1 MADWLD
7 VGHRLSEGYPAVE
20 RTQIFVRA
28 CQAGGYEHPDL
39 TAHPAQIRDWYDSED
54 GLDLYALNSDC
65 AHLRDAGTAI
75 TEALRIQHRQIAV
88 LAGAWTGQGG
98 NSAVRMLQCHCEAA
112 TMVATEVRATA
123 QLCESLRD
131 NLWHLVDAKVMTTI
145 AIDDRA
151 LPQRPAWL
159 AAAAAVTAGVADRA
173 AADDLVSRQIEPYVD
188 SDIRADWLT
197 AIRSTQ
203 ARIAASY
210 EMVTDRLASA
220 PVPQFEI
227 PGDLGSGGQSV
238 QLPVRREHSVAVA
251 PAPAYS
257 EGPPDPVPATT
268 MMTPVTPAVP
278 APQTLSGFGAA
289 PVDGSAVPAGLSSLG
304 DIAGLSGL
312 ASRIVE
318 AISDLLGSAA
328 EPLADP
334 AAFADPL
341 VVEEPADEPVAEDAA
356 LDSSTGEDTEV
367 VEEPNPGERTEEVAR
382 SPGTGA
388 SPAARPSPAGK
399 PPAAADGAPSAVAD
413 PVNEPRPDPLSDSQ
427 PAGSTPCE
435 IAADELPQAGR

>member
-1 MADWLD
+1 M
-7 VGHRLSEGYPAVE
+7 
-20 RTQIFVRA
+20 
-28 CQAGGYEHPDL
+28 
-39 TAHPAQIRDWYDSED
+39 
-54 GLDLYALNSDC
+54 
-65 AHLRDAGTAI
+65 
-75 TEALRIQHRQIAV
+75 
-88 LAGAWTGQGG
+88 
-98 NSAVRMLQCHCEAA
+98 
-112 TMVATEVRATA
+112 
-123 QLCESLRD
+123 
-131 NLWHLVDAKVMTTI
+131 
-145 AIDDRA
+145 
-151 LPQRPAWL
+151 
-159 AAAAAVTAGVADRA
+159 
-173 AADDLVSRQIEPYVD
+173 D

-367 VEEPNPGERTEEVAR
+367 VEEPNPGERTEEVAK